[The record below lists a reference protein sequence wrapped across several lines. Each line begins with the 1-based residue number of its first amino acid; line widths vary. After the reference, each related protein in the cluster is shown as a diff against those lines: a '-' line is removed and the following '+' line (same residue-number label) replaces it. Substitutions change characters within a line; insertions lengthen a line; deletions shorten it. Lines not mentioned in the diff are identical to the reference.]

1 MMHVYPTVG
10 YLHREKCSTIRILR
24 CYEHL
29 SILRNMDI
37 VITSIGEGN
46 ILLEDLDSKHGII
59 N

>member
-1 MMHVYPTVG
+1 MHAEKFPTIG
-10 YLHREKCSTIRILR
+10 NIR

-46 ILLEDLDSKHGII
+46 ILLEDLDSKYGII